1 MRISNFKLF
10 EDSADYSPGEH
21 AAQLAKRHK
30 MNMERFKAAQ
40 ERGDNYSIKLY
51 ELRLKL
57 DDYDKKKMEIRT
69 AIQKLKQQYEKI

>member
-1 MRISNFKLF
+1 MRLPNFKLF
-10 EDSADYSPGEH
+10 EDNADYSPGEH
-21 AAQLAKRHK
+21 AAQLATRHK
-30 MNMERFKAAQ
+30 MNLERFKAAQ

-57 DDYDKKKMEIRT
+57 DDLDKKKMEIRT